1 MHRQGGLFIK
11 ILVTGGA
18 GFIGS
23 HLSDQL
29 INYGHDIVIIDDLSS
44 GKIENINPRAKFYRL
59 NLNDDSLV
67 RVFAVEK
74 PQIIYHLAAQIN
86 VGVSQQEPCLDADSN
101 IMGTIKLLTY
111 AIKYKVKKI
120 VFTSSAAIYGN
131 PLYLPVNEEH
141 PALPL
146 SFYGLSKYTAECY
159 IRMFAATFGLRY
171 SILRFSNVY
180 GPRQQA
186 TGEGGVIT
194 QFIARF
200 SKKDAPVIYGNGE
213 QTRDFIYVGDVV
225 TACCKA
231 LYMGYNQTLNISTGR
246 AVSINQL
253 CQQLKNISDWSS
265 PPFYYPRREGDILHS
280 VLDNS
285 KARSQLL
292 WYPRSSLTEGLKK
305 TIYSEKQKT
314 TLTEW

>member
-1 MHRQGGLFIK
+1 VHRQGGLFIK

-44 GKIENINPRAKFYRL
+44 GKVENINPRAKFYRL
-59 NLNDDSLV
+59 NLNDNSLV
-67 RVFAVEK
+67 QVFAVEK
-74 PQIIYHLAAQIN
+74 PQVICHLAAQIN

-101 IMGTIKLLTY
+101 IMGTLKILTY
-111 AIKYKVKKI
+111 AIKYKVQKI

-159 IRMFAATFGLRY
+159 IRMFATTFGLRY

-186 TGEGGVIT
+186 TGEGGVIA
-194 QFIARF
+194 QFVTRF
-200 SKKDAPVIYGNGE
+200 AKGEAPVIYGDGE

-225 TACCKA
+225 AACCKA
-231 LYMGYNQTLNISTGR
+231 LYMGDNQTLNVSTGR

-253 CQQLKNISDWSS
+253 YEFSKNIYGCSLKPGYKPWRD
-265 PPFYYPRREGDILHS
+265 GDILHNL
-280 VLDNS
+280 LDNS
-285 KARSQLL
+285 KARNQLQWNL
-292 WYPRSSLTEGLKK
+292 RNSLKEGLEK
-305 TIYSEKQKT
+305 TCMF
-314 TLTEW
+314 